1 MAKMSEQEMLRQRIS
16 ELEKENQRLAEEKE
30 KLSEDAAL
38 FKSVL
43 DSLPDIVGVQFPDH
57 SILFYNKYGYDF
69 LGKTESEVRGK
80 KCYELIGRSQPC
92 SPCATSDAIST
103 REPAEYDKYFPE
115 LDRYLNCRATPL
127 YDKDKELTYIVEELR
142 DITKSKVIEKDLRE
156 SRSRLSQ
163 IVHGN
168 TIATFVIDSGHKITH
183 WNKTCERLTGVS
195 GEEVLGTD
203 RQWRAFYPRERKVLA
218 DMVIS
223 PDPEKEMDEHYPDKW
238 RPSTLV
244 DDAYEVE
251 DYFPHLREGKW
262 IYFSAVPLFDV
273 RGNITGAIETLQD
286 ITERKL
292 AQEALFQAKREFEA
306 IFENSQIGIM
316 FLRAGR
322 VFARGNQRLADILDY
337 ASPHDMAGMSMRELH
352 VDDEHFYDFGRRFYH
367 TLTQGEQIQIEY
379 RLKKSDGSPVW
390 CLLSG
395 KALDP
400 FDLDQGV
407 IWVVDDLEPRKKMEQ
422 DLREAKEAAESANR
436 AKSEF
441 LANMSH
447 EIRTPLNGIMGM
459 IQLMQTTSLDGEQ
472 GEYVDMAYKSTKR
485 LNRLLSDIL
494 DLSRIEAGK
503 MDIRKEE
510 FRIREIMQSIEDIF
524 AYAARDNE
532 NTLRIRTDDSIPERL
547 VGDDTRLAQVLFN
560 LVGNACKYTSGGL
573 VDVQALML
581 PHGLKTARVLF
592 TIEDNGPGIPV
603 DMQDRIFET
612 FTQITQ
618 SDSPYSRQ
626 FEGAGLGLPLVRRLV
641 ELMNGSISLV
651 SREGE
656 GTMVC
661 VSLPFEVSASAGAG
675 DLASPSEED
684 LPGCKNKKILVVDDD
699 KTTRLMV
706 KKMLQDLEL
715 TVLEAENGAAAMQTL
730 AGEKVDCVLL
740 DIQMP
745 VQDGMEV
752 VREIRS
758 SDREEVRDVPV
769 IALTAH
775 AMTGDRERFLQAGM
789 NDYLAKPVD
798 RDDLMEKVNAN
809 IR

>member
-1 MAKMSEQEMLRQRIS
+1 
-16 ELEKENQRLAEEKE
+16 
-30 KLSEDAAL
+30 
-38 FKSVL
+38 
-43 DSLPDIVGVQFPDH
+43 
-57 SILFYNKYGYDF
+57 
-69 LGKTESEVRGK
+69 
-80 KCYELIGRSQPC
+80 
-92 SPCATSDAIST
+92 
-103 REPAEYDKYFPE
+103 
-115 LDRYLNCRATPL
+115 
-127 YDKDKELTYIVEELR
+127 
-142 DITKSKVIEKDLRE
+142 
-156 SRSRLSQ
+156 
-163 IVHGN
+163 
-168 TIATFVIDSGHKITH
+168 
-183 WNKTCERLTGVS
+183 
-195 GEEVLGTD
+195 
-203 RQWRAFYPRERKVLA
+203 
-218 DMVIS
+218 
-223 PDPEKEMDEHYPDKW
+223 
-238 RPSTLV
+238 
-244 DDAYEVE
+244 
-251 DYFPHLREGKW
+251 
-262 IYFSAVPLFDV
+262 
-273 RGNITGAIETLQD
+273 
-286 ITERKL
+286 
-292 AQEALFQAKREFEA
+292 
-306 IFENSQIGIM
+306 
-316 FLRAGR
+316 
-322 VFARGNQRLADILDY
+322 
-337 ASPHDMAGMSMRELH
+337 
-352 VDDEHFYDFGRRFYH
+352 
-367 TLTQGEQIQIEY
+367 
-379 RLKKSDGSPVW
+379 
-390 CLLSG
+390 
-395 KALDP
+395 
-400 FDLDQGV
+400 
-407 IWVVDDLEPRKKMEQ
+407 
-422 DLREAKEAAESANR
+422 
-436 AKSEF
+436 
-441 LANMSH
+441 MSH

-532 NTLRIRTDDSIPERL
+532 NTLRIRTDDGIPERL

-573 VDVQALML
+573 IDVQAIML
-581 PHGLKTARVLF
+581 PNDVKTARVLF

-661 VSLPFEVSASAGAG
+661 VSLPFEVSDSAGAG

-684 LPGCKNKKILVVDDD
+684 LPGFKNKKILVVDDD

>member
-1 MAKMSEQEMLRQRIS
+1 MDEQEKLRWRIS
-16 ELEKENQRLAEEKE
+16 ELEQENQRLAEEKE
-30 KLSEDAAL
+30 ELSEDAAL
-38 FKSVL
+38 FRSVL
-43 DSLPDIVGVQFPDH
+43 DSLPDIVGVQLPDH
-57 SILFYNKYGYDF
+57 SILFYNKHGCDF
-69 LGKTESEVRGK
+69 LGKTESQVRGK
-80 KCYELIGRSQPC
+80 KCYELIGRSRPC
-92 SPCATSDAIST
+92 SPCATTDAIST
-103 REPAEYDKYFPE
+103 QEPAEYDKYFPE

-127 YDKDKELTYIVEELR
+127 YDKDKGLTYIVEELR
-142 DITKSKVIEKDLRE
+142 DITKDKVIEKDLRE

-183 WNKTCERLTGVS
+183 WNKACERLTGIS
-195 GEEVLGTD
+195 GKEVLGTD

-218 DMVIS
+218 DVVIS
-223 PDPEKEMDEHYPDKW
+223 PDPEKEMDEYYPGKW

-251 DYFPHLREGKW
+251 DYFPHMREGKW
-262 IYFSAVPLFDV
+262 VYFSAVPLFDV
-273 RGNITGAIETLQD
+273 RGDITGAIETLQD

-292 AQEALFQAKREFEA
+292 AQEALSQAKRDFEA

-316 FLRAGR
+316 LLRAGR
-322 VFARGNQRLADILDY
+322 VFARGNQRLADILGY
-337 ASPHDMAGMSMRELH
+337 GSPEGLAGMSMRELH
-352 VDDEHFYDFGRRFYH
+352 VDEEHFEDFGRRFYH

-379 RLKKSDGSPVW
+379 RLKRRDGSPVW

-400 FDLDQGV
+400 SDLDQGV
-407 IWVVDDLEPRKKMEQ
+407 ILVVDDLEPRKKMEE
-422 DLREAKEAAESANR
+422 DLREAKEAAESANK

-459 IQLMQTTSLDGEQ
+459 IQLMQTTSLDREQ
-472 GEYVDMAYKSTKR
+472 EDYVDMAYKSTKR

-503 MDIRKEE
+503 MDVRKEE

-532 NTLRIRTDDSIPERL
+532 NELRIKTDANIPERL
-547 VGDDTRLAQVLFN
+547 VGDSTRLAQVLFN
-560 LVGNACKYTSGGL
+560 LAGNACKYSSGGL
-573 VDVQALML
+573 IDVQAFML

-592 TIEDNGPGIPV
+592 TIEDNGPGIPQE
-603 DMQDRIFET
+603 MQDRIFET
-612 FTQITQ
+612 FTQVTR
-618 SDSPYSRQ
+618 SDSPYARE

-661 VSLPFEVSASAGAG
+661 VSLPFEVAGTAG
-675 DLASPSEED
+675 HRGVESSSEN
-684 LPGCKNKKILVVDDD
+684 GTFVFKGKKVLVVDDD

-706 KKMLQDLEL
+706 KKLLQERDLI
-715 TVLEAENGAAAMQTL
+715 VLEAEDGAGALQILSGT
-730 AGEKVDCVLL
+730 KVDCVLL

-745 VQDGMEV
+745 VKDGMEV
-752 VREIRS
+752 VQDIRS
-758 SDREEVRDVPV
+758 SDREEIRDVPV

-798 RDDLMEKVNAN
+798 RDDLIQKVTAN
-809 IR
+809 LR